1 MPIPAPAPPAEVL
14 DFWFGPLDARGKP
27 RPEWFRKDAGF
38 DAEIRRRFGP
48 TLAAAAAHEL
58 DAWRASAES
67 MLALV
72 VVLDQFSRNIHR
84 GTPLAFAADRKALAL
99 ARSAV
104 ARGDH
109 LAMPATLA
117 RWIIMPF
124 EHAEDLDAQM
134 RCVALF
140 SVRDPE
146 DMTHWA
152 RLHLDIIAR
161 FGRFPHRNAILG
173 RKSTPEELAF
183 LAAGGFS
190 G

>member
-1 MPIPAPAPPAEVL
+1 MTPDTVI
-14 DFWFGPLDARGKP
+14 DFW
-27 RPEWFRKDAGF
+27 
-38 DAEIRRRFGP
+38 
-48 TLAAAAAHEL
+48 LAAGEERWFTRNPAFDGEL
-58 DAWRASAES
+58 SVRFKEA
-67 MLALV
+67 LAQARNGAFDHWMETPWGTFALIIL
-72 VVLDQFSRNIHR
+72 LDQFSRNIHR
-84 GTPLAFAADRKALAL
+84 GTPLAFAADRKALAI
-99 ARSAV
+99 ARMAI

-109 LAMPATLA
+109 LTMPATLA
-117 RWIIMPF
+117 RWILMPF

-140 SVRDPE
+140 MVRDPG

-152 RLHLDIIAR
+152 KLHLDIIAR

-173 RKSTPEELAF
+173 RKPTPEELAF

>member
-1 MPIPAPAPPAEVL
+1 MTPDTVI
-14 DFWFGPLDARGKP
+14 DFWLAAGKSRWFTCNAAFDGELSVRFREALASARNG
-27 RPEWFRKDAGF
+27 AF
-38 DAEIRRRFGP
+38 DHWTETPKG
-48 TLAAAAAHEL
+48 TLAL
-58 DAWRASAES
+58 II
-67 MLALV
+67 L
-72 VVLDQFSRNIHR
+72 LDQFSRNIHR
-84 GTPLAFAADRKALAL
+84 GTPLAFAADRKALGL
-99 ARSAV
+99 AKSAV

-117 RWIIMPF
+117 QWIIMPF

-140 SVRDPE
+140 RVRDP
-146 DMTHWA
+146 DDLTHWA
-152 RLHLDIIAR
+152 KLHLDIIAR
-161 FGRFPHRNAILG
+161 FGRFPHRNAVLG

>member
-1 MPIPAPAPPAEVL
+1 MGGDLGAGRGEVHACAVL
-14 DFWFGPLDARGKP
+14 DFWFGEVSPEKHFARDAALDT
-27 RPEWFRKDAGF
+27 
-38 DAEIRRRFGP
+38 EIGRRFGVLRDEV
-48 TLAAAAAHEL
+48 LAADAAG
-58 DAWRASAES
+58 WRDNPET
-67 MLALV
+67 MLAAIIL
-72 VVLDQFSRNIHR
+72 LDQFSRNIHR
-84 GTPLAFAADRKALAL
+84 GTPLAFAADRKALAF
-99 ARSAV
+99 ARRAV

-109 LAMPATLA
+109 LTMPATLA

-140 SVRDPE
+140 MVRDPG

-152 RLHLDIIAR
+152 KLHLDIIAR

>member
-1 MPIPAPAPPAEVL
+1 VR
-14 DFWFGPLDARGKP
+14 F
-27 RPEWFRKDAGF
+27 KDALAQARTGAF
-38 DAEIRRRFGP
+38 DHWAETPKG
-48 TLAAAAAHEL
+48 A
-58 DAWRASAES
+58 
-67 MLALV
+67 LALIIL
-72 VVLDQFSRNIHR
+72 LDQFSRNIHR
-84 GTPLAFAADRKALAL
+84 GTPLAFAADHKALTI
-99 ARSAV
+99 ARKAV

-109 LAMPATLA
+109 LTMPATLA

-140 SVRDPE
+140 AVRDPGG
-146 DMTHWA
+146 MTHWA
-152 RLHLDIIAR
+152 ELHLDIIAR

-173 RKSTPEELAF
+173 RKSTLEELAF

>member
-1 MPIPAPAPPAEVL
+1 MMPDTVI
-14 DFWFGPLDARGKP
+14 DFWLAAGENR
-27 RPEWFRKDAGF
+27 WFMRSAVFDGELSVRFKDALARARDGAF
-38 DAEIRRRFGP
+38 DHWTETPRG
-48 TLAAAAAHEL
+48 TLAL
-58 DAWRASAES
+58 II
-67 MLALV
+67 L
-72 VVLDQFSRNIHR
+72 LDQFSRNIHR
-84 GTPLAFAADRKALAL
+84 GTPLAFAADHKALTIAKM
-99 ARSAV
+99 AV

-117 RWIIMPF
+117 RWILMPF

-134 RCVALF
+134 RCVSLF
-140 SVRDPE
+140 AVRDPG

-152 RLHLDIIAR
+152 QVHFDIIAR
-161 FGRFPHRNAILG
+161 FGRFPHRNTILG